1 MMKEKIDKINEELEA
16 INWLLKGNVDRGE
29 AQKLGARRDALYKR
43 RKLLNSNNI
52 AGLKRLDK
60 KEFIQDHS
68 SC

>member
-1 MMKEKIDKINEELEA
+1 MQEKIDKINEELEA

>member
-1 MMKEKIDKINEELEA
+1 MKEKIDKINEELEA
-16 INWLLKGNVDRGE
+16 INRLLKGNVDRGE

>member
-1 MMKEKIDKINEELEA
+1 MQEKIDKINEELEA
-16 INWLLKGNVDRGE
+16 INWLLKGNVDRWE